1 MGSAGQQLG
10 GATCRLSC
18 CLTLSFVPT
27 PLSDTWILGF
37 LNTWILGYLDTGIL
51 DTLGTRLQPPPGQR
65 PATSLTTTALATTVK
80 IRYYRED
87 TKNPMI
93 PDESA
98 SWPRL
103 CLHSLSR
110 HLDTLDL
117 RLWPPPGYQPATS
130 LIQLLHRLTM
140 YCYYREL
147 RRYW

>member
-1 MGSAGQQLG
+1 MTQFQIFNVPPQGGSFVYPPLAAICLKSRHSSTRFCTGLHNRYPIVSSLGQQLG

-87 TKNPMI
+87 TKHPMI

-98 SWPRL
+98 S
-103 CLHSLSR
+103 
-110 HLDTLDL
+110 
-117 RLWPPPGYQPATS
+117 
-130 LIQLLHRLTM
+130 
-140 YCYYREL
+140 
-147 RRYW
+147 